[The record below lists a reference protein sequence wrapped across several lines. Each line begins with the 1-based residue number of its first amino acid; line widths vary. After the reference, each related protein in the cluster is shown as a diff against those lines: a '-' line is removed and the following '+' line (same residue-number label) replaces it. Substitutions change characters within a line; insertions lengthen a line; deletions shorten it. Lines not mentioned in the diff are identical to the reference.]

1 MKVGA
6 IFPQTEIGADPGA
19 VREYIQAVENSGYS
33 HLILY
38 DHVLGADAQ
47 AYPGWSGAYNSNDM
61 FHEPMVLFGFAAAIT
76 KTLELVTGILVIG
89 QRQTALVAKQ
99 AAEVDILTGGRMR
112 LGLGIGW
119 NQVEY
124 EALGSNFRNRGK
136 RSEEQID
143 LLRQLWTHD
152 IVDFEGRWHKV
163 SHAGLNPLPVQ
174 QPIPVWL
181 GGRSEDLVKRVGRIA
196 DGWFPNFAPDAEGRD
211 TIARLHN
218 YAREAGRDPESI
230 GIEARVNVART
241 TPEEWSA
248 QAKDWQDIGATHL
261 SVNTMNAGFTS
272 PKQHIDA
279 VEKFKKEVTI

>member
-181 GGRSEDLVKRVGRIA
+181 GGRSEDMVKRVGRIA
-196 DGWFPNFAPDAEGRD
+196 DGWFPNFAPDTEGRD

-241 TPEEWSA
+241 TSEEWSA

-279 VEKFKKEVTI
+279 LEKFKKEVTI